1 MADYASPPVVYRNTG
16 NGKFENVA
24 PRAGPGAIQPHT
36 SRGCAFGD
44 YDNDGDVDVIVIN
57 MNGPPSL
64 LRNDCTRAHNW
75 IKVKCIGVKSNRSA
89 IGARVKIVT
98 GNHSQIDEVMSGA
111 SYLSQNDFRLHFGL
125 RQAKQVDS
133 LEVRWPSGLVER
145 FEKIEVNQL
154 VHVKEGGGIVRRE
167 EFSAG

>member
-1 MADYASPPVVYRNTG
+1 
-16 NGKFENVA
+16 
-24 PRAGPGAIQPHT
+24 
-36 SRGCAFGD
+36 
-44 YDNDGDVDVIVIN
+44 
-57 MNGPPSL
+57 
-64 LRNDCTRAHNW
+64 
-75 IKVKCIGVKSNRSA
+75 VKSNRSA

-98 GNHSQIDEVMSGA
+98 GNHAQIDEVMSGA

-125 RQAKQVDS
+125 GHAKQVDS

-167 EFSAG
+167 KFSAG